1 MNIKKGFTLIE
12 VLIALAI
19 LAIGLLAIVSM
30 QSTSAKGNVE
40 ARKLTRAIRLAETRM
55 EGFLS
60 NGNCDCS
67 GSQDIYSLNCTNAT
81 HAENSRVPNGTVQCT
96 VSISWQS
103 YGKARDIEFKSL
115 KQID

>member
-1 MNIKKGFTLIE
+1 MSAKKGFTLIE

-30 QSTSAKGNVE
+30 LSTSAKGNAE

-60 NGNCDCS
+60 NGSCDYS
-67 GSQDIYSLNCTNAT
+67 GSQDIYSYNCTDT
-81 HAENSRVPNGTVQCT
+81 IHAENSSVPNGTVQCK
-96 VSISWQS
+96 VAISWQS

-115 KQID
+115 RLQE